1 MPERSNLAPYREVE
15 LTWSPEMAAFG
26 SRAARRKFTYRAYV
40 PGLLAEREWS
50 IPADLSSAMTLT
62 EHACR
67 ALEAHSEEVGLD
79 TVARQLLRAD
89 SVASSRIEGLVISNR
104 RLARASATPRADLT
118 AQAVLANV
126 RAVEAAY
133 EWARGDEPFS
143 VRTLQMVH
151 RTLFAGTFDERLGG
165 ALRDSQNWIGGE
177 ASSPRTAEFVPPPS
191 EEVPSLLEDLCE
203 FCDRQDLPVL
213 LQAAIAHAQFET
225 IHPFMDG
232 NGRAGRALVGMIM
245 LRRRVLNRVVP
256 PVSLVLAGEAARYVK
271 GLTSYR
277 YGGDPFDWPYMFTD
291 VVARAARVSE
301 ELAGKVRDLQRR
313 WRSRAGNPRSD
324 SAASRL
330 IAALPAHPVLTLST
344 ACEVTGLS
352 DEACRKALNALQAA
366 GVLAETTSGKRNR
379 VWESVGLFDILDR
392 LERETGGEG
401 RAPVPTRKR

>member
-143 VRTLQMVH
+143 VHTLQMVH

-165 ALRDSQNWIGGE
+165 ALRDRQNWIGGE

-191 EEVPSLLEDLCE
+191 EEVPSLLEDLCA

-213 LQAAIAHAQFET
+213 LQAAVAHAQFET

-232 NGRAGRALVGMIM
+232 NGRAGRALIGMIM

-256 PVSLVLAGEAARYVK
+256 PVSLVLAGVASRYV
-271 GLTSYR
+271 
-277 YGGDPFDWPYMFTD
+277 
-291 VVARAARVSE
+291 
-301 ELAGKVRDLQRR
+301 
-313 WRSRAGNPRSD
+313 
-324 SAASRL
+324 
-330 IAALPAHPVLTLST
+330 
-344 ACEVTGLS
+344 
-352 DEACRKALNALQAA
+352 
-366 GVLAETTSGKRNR
+366 
-379 VWESVGLFDILDR
+379 
-392 LERETGGEG
+392 
-401 RAPVPTRKR
+401 